1 MSAGREQTLR
11 SLLFVPGSDAR
22 KLRKAGSIGA
32 DLVVIDLEDAVAEA
46 EKTGARETAAE
57 AVRRLSAHARVAV
70 RVNGIDTGRLEDDI
84 ASVAAASGLSAIVVP
99 KVDAVDTLSAAA
111 DELARAER
119 EAGLGAGTVGLLAL
133 VETPLGITR
142 CEDILASAPPRTI
155 TAMLGVADLTA
166 ALGVD
171 LSDEGTEL
179 LYARQR
185 LIVAARAAG
194 MPAPI
199 DGPYLRLD
207 DAPGLLADTRR
218 SRGLGFQG
226 RVAVHPRQV
235 DPINR
240 AYSELSGEQLAAA
253 ERIVAAFEEAEA
265 GGIASIRVDGR
276 FVDYPVYEL
285 AREQLRRHAA
295 YQRATP
301 TPPQRSSP
309 KCPTP
314 PQRSSPKC
322 PTPPR

>member
-1 MSAGREQTLR
+1 MNSGAIDRREELLR
-11 SLLFVPGSDAR
+11 SLLFVPGNDAR
-22 KLRKAGSIGA
+22 KLQKAGSTGA

-57 AVRRLSAHARVAV
+57 AAHRLSAHVRVAV
-70 RVNGIDTGRLEDDI
+70 RVNGIETGRLEDDI
-84 ASVAAASGLSAIVVP
+84 ASVTAGPGVSAVVVP
-99 KVDAVDTLSAAA
+99 KIEVVDTLSAVA
-111 DELARAER
+111 DQLDRTER
-119 EAGLGAGTVGLLAL
+119 EGDRGAVGLLAL
-133 VETPLGITR
+133 VETPLGIAR
-142 CEDILASAPPRTI
+142 CEDILAAAPPRTI
-155 TAMLGVADLTA
+155 TAMLGVADFTA

-194 MPAPI
+194 MPGPI

-207 DAPGLLADTRR
+207 DLPGLLADTRR
-218 SRGLGFQG
+218 SRALGFQG

-240 AYSELSGEQLAAA
+240 AYSELSDEQLAAA

-285 AREQLRRHAA
+285 ARQQLRRHAA
-295 YQRATP
+295 YQREMP
-301 TPPQRSSP
+301 G
-309 KCPTP
+309 
-314 PQRSSPKC
+314 
-322 PTPPR
+322 PPR